1 MSVKVK
7 TTPKSTATVRMGS
20 IIGNV
25 TWKALA
31 SGPAPSMSA
40 ASWTSVG
47 IDVSP
52 ASRMTVENGSIR
64 HTWMVMMAIMPRV
77 VSPSQ

>member
-7 TTPKSTATVRMGS
+7 TTPKRTATVRIGS
-20 IIGNV
+20 IIGRV
-25 TWKALA
+25 TWNALA

-40 ASWTSVG
+40 ASWTSG
-47 IDVSP
+47 GMEVSP
-52 ASRMTVENGSIR
+52 ARRITVENGSIR
-64 HTWMVMMAIMPRV
+64 QTWTVMMATMPRV